1 MRYWDSSALLP
12 LVVLERTS
20 GTMQGLLTADRDVLT
35 WWGSRV
41 EAASALSRLGREG
54 ALEGGKLDAAFT
66 RMDALARTWD
76 EVLPTDSLRDH
87 AIRLLRVHPLRGADA
102 VQLAA
107 AVVASEHQPRTLPLV
122 TLDHRLREAARRE
135 GFAVLPV
142 ATDTSA

>member
-12 LVVLERTS
+12 LIVLEATS
-20 GTMQGLLTADRDVLT
+20 ASMQELLTADRDVLA

-54 ALEGGKLDAAFT
+54 ALEGGRLEEAFA
-66 RMDALARTWD
+66 RMDRLARTWD
-76 EVLPTDSLRDH
+76 EVMPTDAVRDQ

-107 AVVASEHQPRTLPLV
+107 AVVASEHQPRALPLV
-122 TLDHRLREAARRE
+122 TLDQRLRDSARRE
-135 GFAVLPV
+135 GFPVLPE
-142 ATDTSA
+142 

>member
-20 GTMQGLLTADRDVLT
+20 EAMQELLTADRDVLT

-54 ALEGGKLDAAFT
+54 ALEGKKLEAAFA

-76 EVLPTDSLRDH
+76 EVLPTDSVRDQ

-102 VQLAA
+102 LQLAA
-107 AVVASEHQPRTLPLV
+107 AVVASEHEPRTLPLV
-122 TLDHRLREAARRE
+122 TLDQRLRDAALRE
-135 GFAVLPV
+135 GFAVLPA
-142 ATDTSA
+142 ATSGS